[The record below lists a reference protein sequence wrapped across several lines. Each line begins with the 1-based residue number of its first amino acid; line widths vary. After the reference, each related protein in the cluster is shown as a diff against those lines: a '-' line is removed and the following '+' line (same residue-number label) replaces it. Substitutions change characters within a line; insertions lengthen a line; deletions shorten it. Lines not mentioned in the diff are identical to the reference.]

1 MTDSTGKSE
10 FHFPSTLDL
19 NVAECCS
26 NIERSTSMLLNVSQT
41 LSVSGASY
49 EALRTVLRLR
59 PLTCSILMS
68 ITDYS
73 KGFGGKYGVQTDRQD
88 AVSGITSDHKFLN
101 FSLRRALKGSSER
114 NLYNV
119 LFHLPFSR
127 SKESRNI

>member
-1 MTDSTGKSE
+1 
-10 FHFPSTLDL
+10 
-19 NVAECCS
+19 
-26 NIERSTSMLLNVSQT
+26 MLLNVAQT
-41 LSVSGASY
+41 LSFSGASY

-101 FSLRRALKGSSER
+101 FPDNEP
-114 NLYNV
+114 V
-119 LFHLPFSR
+119 
-127 SKESRNI
+127 